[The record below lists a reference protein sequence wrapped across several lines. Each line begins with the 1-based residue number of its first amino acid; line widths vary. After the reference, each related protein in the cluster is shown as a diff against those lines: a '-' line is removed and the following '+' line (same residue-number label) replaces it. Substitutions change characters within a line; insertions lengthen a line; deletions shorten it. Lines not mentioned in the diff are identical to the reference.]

1 MKKWL
6 ITSVCFIC
14 FCSTNVSNVINA
26 MDATESARI
35 GAEYL
40 SQIKELKRVQQE
52 HFSIL
57 ELRNKIER
65 ELMADMRATGDQ
77 ELIAEIDHRSH
88 FCVSGFRGFCY
99 FAFGMPNRRLLCQ
112 EIADCEYILLNK
124 YVRLFDNVLAGGDP
138 KWEFLKEQ
146 ISNRPASSILSY
158 FINSYKY
165 GTEDICPYEFVKS
178 NPLTKDIVD
187 HMYEEF
193 SDWTDSK
200 LDDLYEKYY
209 KKLNVDNKTWE
220 FFRWACFSKKIPS
233 IYNSNIPAET
243 NFYPE
248 YNPGLNKALKRHGE
262 LKEQVE
268 ILDRIFVEAELA
280 DIHERAISNKIAWY
294 LRKHEAICNDALN
307 RSKKEEL
314 EQEVYDASRALT
326 PNELKDVTPL
336 MSMIAQKH
344 GISDVRIIDAESLIT
359 SMHLPEPEKQRL
371 LYLLKHGSQEEI
383 DAEIHRFLDESEFVD
398 ELPPVPVFTPPPLTD
413 ENGRRR
419 AATFWLN
426 IPYPTPFEAA
436 TSTSYAPRSTLRPI
450 GIKDAIITT
459 FLAGSR
465 YSLVYRNQILA
476 LIAWSRANEPKLYDV
491 KQYEWL
497 INLPLKNKRQI
508 SFYTTADGS
517 YASYRSIKMN
527 FSDILFLYGIQLNGL
542 SNVIP
547 YHETNSGVAFHEIG
561 HVTSMSIANASDV
574 PLSESFESKSMNIA
588 AESVI
593 LERNE
598 AAIAENMVMV
608 HSLPVEKLSQIKESV
623 ERRFFEGKSI
633 DQAMLFNFL
642 DALQRSD
649 SLYVRNSFNNPM
661 ELVQILGFFSYTYKE
676 QNVFYLN
683 ALSDAAA
690 CAFSGRSLRVDHD
703 GVSLQRANHDSPT
716 ENKILF
722 LKTMGRVFT
731 SKKANLSFYRAL
743 VQAFGI
749 NPNEYFRTISSYSP
763 YNDGWII
770 PTKTL
775 SQALEFAYSMSSS
788 FLKKLE

>member
-146 ISNRPASSILSY
+146 ISNRPASSIFNY
-158 FINSYKY
+158 FLNSHKY
-165 GTEDICPYEFVKS
+165 ETEDICPYEFVKS

-193 SDWTDSK
+193 ADWTDSK

-220 FFRWACFSKKIPS
+220 FFRWACFSDKIPHIYHSS
-233 IYNSNIPAET
+233 IPSDT

-248 YNPGLNKALKRHGE
+248 YNQRLNKALKRHGE

-344 GISDVRIIDAESLIT
+344 GISDVRVIDAESLIT

-383 DAEIHRFLDESEFVD
+383 DAEIHRFLDESEFSD
-398 ELPPVPVFTPPPLTD
+398 
-413 ENGRRR
+413 
-419 AATFWLN
+419 
-426 IPYPTPFEAA
+426 
-436 TSTSYAPRSTLRPI
+436 
-450 GIKDAIITT
+450 IIISQS
-459 FLAGSR
+459 LMR
-465 YSLVYRNQILA
+465 YSNIRNDVTSALLWGAHYSPIYRDQILT
-476 LIAWSRANEPKLYDV
+476 LIAWSRVTEPALYDIE
-491 KQYEWL
+491 KYG
-497 INLPLKNKRQI
+497 LPTNPGHYQRKI
-508 SFYTTADGS
+508 SFNATLEGS
-517 YASYRSIKMN
+517 NASYNNINMN
-527 FSDILFLYGIQLNGL
+527 FLEVVYLYGISLDTSSHVALFYDPNRK
-542 SNVIP
+542 VI
-547 YHETNSGVAFHEIG
+547 FHEIG
-561 HVTSMSIANASDV
+561 HVISGNIGYIIDTE
-574 PLSESFESKSMNIA
+574 ESSRQKTMDIA

-593 LERNE
+593 RRKDKSM
-598 AAIAENMVMV
+598 IAENMAFLR
-608 HSLPVEKLSQIKESV
+608 SLPVDK
-623 ERRFFEGKSI
+623 I
-633 DQAMLFNFL
+633 DQLREEVNLIFSKSGIRGLQLEISDNTEFL
-642 DALQRSD
+642 ETIERLYTSD
-649 SLYVRNSFNNPM
+649 SMFTNVALVQNTT
-661 ELVQILGFFSYTYKE
+661 ELMQILGLFSHTHKGNHVLYINK
-676 QNVFYLN
+676 
-683 ALSDAAA
+683 LSDAAVN
-690 CAFSGRSLRVDHD
+690 AFAKRPIRVDHD
-703 GVSLQRANHDSPT
+703 GETSN
-716 ENKILF
+716 ENDPSNLKRSELF
-722 LKTMGRVFT
+722 EDIMRRLKPAAKRELNLDFY
-731 SKKANLSFYRAL
+731 KALIS
-743 VQAFGI
+743 AFGM
-749 NPNEYFRTISSYSP
+749 NASEYFDRDSTAIVPLHYYSRYSS
-763 YNDGWII
+763 
-770 PTKTL
+770 L
-775 SQALEFAYSMSSS
+775 FEH
-788 FLKKLE
+788 